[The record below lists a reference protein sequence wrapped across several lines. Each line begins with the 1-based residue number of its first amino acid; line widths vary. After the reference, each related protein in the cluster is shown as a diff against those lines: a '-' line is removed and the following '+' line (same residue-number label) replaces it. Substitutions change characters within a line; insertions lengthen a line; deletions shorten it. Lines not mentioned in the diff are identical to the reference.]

1 MPRLTDVTLSLGLEL
16 EVTFGTTKPIPE
28 ACDTAVL
35 LIHETGGSEF
45 AIRIERGRVEDAA
58 LWDAGRTVRQSL
70 PTDSVVISADSVS
83 CSIPRAILPWTPSVP
98 GLSASLVV
106 NGAPV
111 QSGVP
116 VTLRSAFVDSVD
128 LPADDDRVTA

>member
-1 MPRLTDVTLSLGLEL
+1 MPRLTDVRLSLGLEL
-16 EVTFGTTKPIPE
+16 EVTFGTSKPILE

-45 AIRIERGRVEDAA
+45 TIRIERGRVEDAS

-70 PTDSVVISADSVS
+70 PTDSVSVTAS
-83 CSIPRAILPWTPSVP
+83 GVTCSIPRAILPWTPSVP
-98 GLSASLVV
+98 GLSAALVV

-111 QSGVP
+111 QSGVA
-116 VTLRSAFVDSVD
+116 VTLRSAFVDTVD
-128 LPADDDRVTA
+128 LPAEETRLSA

>member
-16 EVTFGTTKPIPE
+16 EVHFGTTKPIPE

-35 LIHETGGSEF
+35 LINETGGSEF
-45 AIRIERGRVEDAA
+45 SIRIEGGRVEDAA

-70 PTDSVVISADSVS
+70 PADSVVISPDGVS

-98 GLSASLVV
+98 GLSAALVV

-128 LPADDDRVTA
+128 LPADDDRVIA